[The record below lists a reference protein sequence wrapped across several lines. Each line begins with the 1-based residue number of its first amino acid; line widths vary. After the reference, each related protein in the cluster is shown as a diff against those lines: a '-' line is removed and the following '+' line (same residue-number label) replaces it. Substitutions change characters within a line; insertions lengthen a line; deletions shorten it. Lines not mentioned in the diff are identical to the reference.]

1 MLWGACLEY
10 KHETGPAIPEIATH
24 LSGARND
31 GKGREMASIESV
43 KAREILDSRGNPT
56 IEVEVVLVDGTAGV
70 SSVPSGAS
78 TGKYEALEL
87 RDGDKSRYGG
97 LGVLKA
103 IKHINGEIA
112 STIVGMSALEQ
123 AAIDQ
128 RLIELDGTANKARL
142 GANALLGTSLAVAK
156 AGASFRGIPL
166 YRYLG
171 GARANLLPV
180 PMLNILNG
188 GKHALGSTDFQE
200 FMIMPVGAANFNK
213 ALQISSEVY
222 HSLLK
227 VLGDKGLSTNVG
239 DEGGFAPRLPS
250 NKDALELILA
260 AIDMAGYKAGQDLFI
275 ALDPAAST
283 FYQGGKHHSAHGKY
297 VLSQEGVTLSSTEM
311 IDFYVKLASDYPV
324 VSIEDGLAED
334 DWASWSLLTAQLGK
348 QTQIVGDDLYAT
360 NMERLEKGIAQKAS
374 NSILIKPNQIGTLSE
389 TLAVTKRA
397 QQAGWTT
404 IISHRSGETEDT
416 TIADLAVASNA
427 GLIKAGAPCR
437 SERLAK
443 YNRLLR
449 IEEELR
455 GTAQYPGKK
464 ALYNL
469 ERIK

>member
-1 MLWGACLEY
+1 
-10 KHETGPAIPEIATH
+10 
-24 LSGARND
+24 
-31 GKGREMASIESV
+31 MANIKSI

-56 IEVEVVLVDGTAGV
+56 IEVEVALVDGTVGIA
-70 SSVPSGAS
+70 SVPSGAS
-78 TGKYEALEL
+78 TGKYEAVEL
-87 RDGDKSRYGG
+87 RDSDKGRYRG

-103 IKHINGEIA
+103 VEHVNTEIA
-112 STIVGMSALEQ
+112 SAIVGMSALEQ
-123 AAIDQ
+123 AVIDQ
-128 RLIELDGTANKARL
+128 QLIELDGTANKARL
-142 GANALLGTSLAVAK
+142 GANALLATSLAVAK

-171 GARANLLPV
+171 GARAKQVPV

-188 GKHALGSTDFQE
+188 GKHATDSTDFQE
-200 FMIMPVGAANFNK
+200 FMIMPVGAANFHK

-222 HSLLK
+222 HSLRK
-227 VLGDKGLSTNVG
+227 VLEDKRLSTNVG

-283 FYQGGKHHSAHGKY
+283 FYQDGKY
-297 VLSQEGVTLSSTEM
+297 ALSQEGVTLRSTQM
-311 IDFYVKLASDYPV
+311 IDYYVKLVSDYPII
-324 VSIEDGLAED
+324 SIEDGLAED
-334 DWASWSLLTAQLGK
+334 DWANWSSLTARLGK
-348 QTQIVGDDLYAT
+348 QIQLVGDDLYAT
-360 NMERLEKGIAQKAS
+360 NMKRLEKGIAQKAS
-374 NSILIKPNQIGTLSE
+374 NSILIKPNQICTLSE
-389 TLAVTKRA
+389 TLAVIKRA

-427 GLIKAGAPCR
+427 GFIKAGAPCR

-449 IEEELR
+449 IEQEL
-455 GTAQYPGKK
+455 GKAAQYPGKK

-469 ERIK
+469 ERVK

>member
-1 MLWGACLEY
+1 
-10 KHETGPAIPEIATH
+10 
-24 LSGARND
+24 
-31 GKGREMASIESV
+31 MASIERV

-56 IEVEVVLVDGTAGV
+56 IEVEVELVDGTAGV
-70 SSVPSGAS
+70 ASVPSGAS
-78 TGKYEALEL
+78 TGKYEAVEL
-87 RDGDKSRYGG
+87 RDGDKSRYRG

-103 IKHINGEIA
+103 IEHVNGEIA
-112 STIVGMSALEQ
+112 SAIAGMSALEQ
-123 AAIDQ
+123 AAVDQ

-142 GANALLGTSLAVAK
+142 GANALLATSLAVAK
-156 AGASFRGIPL
+156 AGAGFQGIPL

-171 GARANLLPV
+171 GTRAHLLPV

-222 HSLLK
+222 HSLRK
-227 VLGDKGLSTNVG
+227 VLEDKGLSTNVG
-239 DEGGFAPRLPS
+239 DEGGFAPRLSS
-250 NKDALELILA
+250 NKDVLELILV

-283 FYQGGKHHSAHGKY
+283 FYQHGKY
-297 VLSQEGVTLSSTEM
+297 VLSREGVTLTSTEM
-311 IDFYVKLASDYPV
+311 IDYYVKLASDYPII
-324 VSIEDGLAED
+324 SIEDGLAED
-334 DWASWSLLTAQLGK
+334 DWASWSLLNAQLGK
-348 QTQIVGDDLYAT
+348 QIKLVGDDLYAT
-360 NMERLEKGIAQKAS
+360 NIERLEKGIAQKAS

-389 TLAVTKRA
+389 TLAVIKKA

-427 GLIKAGAPCR
+427 GFIKAGAPCR

-449 IEEELR
+449 IEEDLR
-455 GTAQYPGKK
+455 EAAQYPGKR

-469 ERIK
+469 ERMK

>member
-1 MLWGACLEY
+1 
-10 KHETGPAIPEIATH
+10 
-24 LSGARND
+24 
-31 GKGREMASIESV
+31 MASIESV

-56 IEVEVVLVDGTAGV
+56 IEVEVILVDGTAGV
-70 SSVPSGAS
+70 ASVPSGAS
-78 TGKYEALEL
+78 TGKYEAVEL

-103 IKHINGEIA
+103 IEHVNSEIA
-112 STIVGMSALEQ
+112 STIAGMSALEQ

-128 RLIELDGTANKARL
+128 RLIELDGSANKARL
-142 GANALLGTSLAVAK
+142 GANALLATSLAVAK
-156 AGASFRGIPL
+156 AGASFRDIPL

-171 GARANLLPV
+171 GTRVNLLPV

-200 FMIMPVGAANFNK
+200 FMIMPVDAADFHK
-213 ALQISSEVY
+213 AIQMSSEIY
-222 HSLLK
+222 HSLRK
-227 VLGDKGLSTNVG
+227 VLEDKGLSTNVG

-260 AIDMAGYKAGQDLFI
+260 AIDMSGYKAGQDLFI

-283 FYQGGKHHSAHGKY
+283 FYQDGKY
-297 VLSQEGVTLSSTEM
+297 VLSREGVTLDSTEM
-311 IDFYVKLASDYPV
+311 IDYYVKLASDYPV
-324 VSIEDGLAED
+324 ISIEDGLAED

-348 QTQIVGDDLYAT
+348 QTQLVGDDLYAT
-360 NMERLEKGIAQKAS
+360 NIERLEKGIAQKAS

-389 TLAVTKRA
+389 TLAVIKRA

-416 TIADLAVASNA
+416 TIADLAVASNT

-449 IEEELR
+449 IEEEL
-455 GTAQYPGKK
+455 GEAAQYPGKRV
-464 ALYNL
+464 LYNL
-469 ERIK
+469 ERMK